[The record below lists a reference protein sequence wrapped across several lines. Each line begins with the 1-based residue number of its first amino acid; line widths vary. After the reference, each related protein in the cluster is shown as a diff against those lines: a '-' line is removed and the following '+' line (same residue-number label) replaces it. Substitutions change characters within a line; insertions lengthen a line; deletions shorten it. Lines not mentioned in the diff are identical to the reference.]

1 MNTIHNDK
9 PKKTPIVYTCNL
21 CNFNT
26 SNKKDYRKHLITRKH
41 KIITNDYN
49 LHPQSPSIHIC
60 KCGKQYKH
68 RQGLYTHKK
77 KCTVTSSLE
86 NTIISNDEHH
96 HLQEENSELKNMLQ
110 TIIQHTHEKET
121 RTEQSNKEFQT
132 QSLQSNQEFQKM
144 MLEMF
149 KECIQSM
156 SSNSNSNSKI
166 NIKTQN
172 NTNTNTN
179 SNNTNN
185 INYYLNVTCKDA
197 ETDLDFLKQW
207 KENCIE
213 LFHDK
218 KELMGERKI
227 NYGRLCTELFLKQI
241 KSKPQ
246 IERFVQTTNWK
257 DGKTY
262 VNTAEYD
269 EDNQPTGESQFVHH
283 TDGLESVTN
292 IMSCALG
299 KTILDCANQEVK
311 DKYFEENRS
320 INITSRAPT
329 TPDMERKRYMSAGIM
344 MATSEAFDATCS
356 SASRTQIMKAT
367 TKGT

>member
-1 MNTIHNDK
+1 MVI
-9 PKKTPIVYTCNL
+9 PKIPKIPKTFFCENCKYT
-21 CNFNT
+21 T
-26 SNKKDYRKHLITRKH
+26 SNKKDFNKHNMTAKH
-41 KIITNDYN
+41 RMIINDTEMVTIKCK
-49 LHPQSPSIHIC
+49 PPVSFIC
-60 KCGKQYKH
+60 ECGKSYKFSS
-68 RQGLYTHKK
+68 GLSRHKQT
-77 KCTVTSSLE
+77 CIPQPVYNE
-86 NTIISNDEHH
+86 NTIISNEED
-96 HLQEENSELKNMLQ
+96 HLQEENTELKSMVKELLQ
-110 TIIQHTHEKET
+110 H
-121 RTEQSNKEFQT
+121 SSDNQT
-132 QSLQSNQEFQKM
+132 QSLQSNQEFQQM
-144 MLEMF
+144 MLDMF
-149 KECIQSM
+149 KECMQNM
-156 SSNSNSNSKI
+156 STNTH
-166 NIKTQN
+166 IKTQN
-172 NTNTNTN
+172 NTNTN

-185 INYYLNVTCKDA
+185 IHYYLNVTCKDA
-197 ETDLDFLKQW
+197 ETDLDFLEQW

-246 IERFVQTTNWK
+246 IERFVQTNNWK

-262 VNTAEYD
+262 VNTAELD
-269 EDNQPTGESQFVHH
+269 DDNQPTGESQFVHH

-292 IMSCALG
+292 IMSHALG

-344 MATSEAFDATCS
+344 MATSEAFSSTCS
-356 SASRTQIMKAT
+356 GAERTQIMKVT

>member
-1 MNTIHNDK
+1 MTSPLV
-9 PKKTPIVYTCNL
+9 PKR
-21 CNFNT
+21 
-26 SNKKDYRKHLITRKH
+26 SH
-41 KIITNDYN
+41 KQFQCEKCDYN
-49 LHPQSPSIHIC
+49 TFKESQYKRHILTAKHIRLHNTAFKVPKFMC
-60 KCGKQYKH
+60 ECGKEYIH
-68 RQGLYTHKK
+68 RQSLYNHSK
-77 KCTVTSSLE
+77 KCTVTSSPK
-86 NTIISNDEHH
+86 NTIITNDENHQ
-96 HLQEENSELKNMLQ
+96 LQEENIELKTMLQ

-132 QSLQSNQEFQKM
+132 QSMQSNQEFQKM

-149 KECIQSM
+149 KDCIQSM
-156 SSNSNSNSKI
+156 SSNSNSNSKT

-172 NTNTNTN
+172 NTN

-218 KELMGERKI
+218 KELMGQRKI

-257 DGKTY
+257 DGKTF

-311 DKYFEENRS
+311 EKYFEENRS

-329 TPDMERKRYMSAGIM
+329 TPDMEHKRYMSAGIM

-356 SASRTQIMKAT
+356 SASRTQIMKIT

>member
-1 MNTIHNDK
+1 MNDEMNDEMVQKCSGKFRCEKCDYNTCRASQYKRHLATVKHRTDAINYVTDYTKGSNEGVHTK
-9 PKKTPIVYTCNL
+9 PKK
-21 CNFNT
+21 
-26 SNKKDYRKHLITRKH
+26 
-41 KIITNDYN
+41 
-49 LHPQSPSIHIC
+49 HIC
-60 KCGKQYKH
+60 ECGKSYNY
-68 RQGLYTHKK
+68 RQGLHAHKK
-77 KCTVTSSLE
+77 KCALKSSLE
-86 NTIISNDEHH
+86 NIIISNEEE
-96 HLQEENSELKNMLQ
+96 HLQEENTELKNMVKELLQ
-110 TIIQHTHEKET
+110 H
-121 RTEQSNKEFQT
+121 SSDNQT
-132 QSLQSNQEFQKM
+132 QSMQSNQEFQKM

-149 KECIQSM
+149 KECIQNM
-156 SSNSNSNSKI
+156 SSNSNT

-172 NTNTNTN
+172 NTN
-179 SNNTNN
+179 SNNINTNN

-218 KELMGERKI
+218 KELMGQRKI
-227 NYGRLCTELFLKQI
+227 NYGRLCTDLFLKQI

-257 DGKTY
+257 DGKTF
-262 VNTAEYD
+262 VNTAELD
-269 EDNQPTGESQFVHH
+269 EDNQPTGESRFVHH

-299 KTILDCANQEVK
+299 KTILDCANKEVK

-320 INITSRAPT
+320 INITSHAPT
-329 TPDMERKRYMSAGIM
+329 TPDMEHKRYMSAGIM

-356 SASRTQIMKAT
+356 SAARTQIMKIT
-367 TKGT
+367 TK

>member
-1 MNTIHNDK
+1 MPYT
-9 PKKTPIVYTCNL
+9 KTPKLPKTFSCSV
-21 CNFNT
+21 CNFFT
-26 SNKKDYRKHLITRKH
+26 SNKKDFNRHRLTVKHNKLTYTSDTSVETPH
-41 KIITNDYN
+41 F
-49 LHPQSPSIHIC
+49 IC
-60 KCGKQYKH
+60 ECGKKYAH
-68 RQGLYTHKK
+68 RQSLYNHSK
-77 KCTVTSSLE
+77 KCTGTSSLE
-86 NTIISNDEHH
+86 NTIISNDENHQ
-96 HLQEENSELKNMLQ
+96 LQEENSELKNMV
-110 TIIQHTHEKET
+110 KET
-121 RTEQSNKEFQT
+121 M
-132 QSLQSNQEFQKM
+132 QSNQEFQKM

-149 KECIQSM
+149 KDCIQNM
-156 SSNSNSNSKI
+156 SSNSNSNTT
-166 NIKTQN
+166 IKTQN
-172 NTNTNTN
+172 NTTN
-179 SNNTNN
+179 SNNINN
-185 INYYLNVTCKDA
+185 INYYLNVTCKDS

-262 VNTAEYD
+262 VNTAELD
-269 EDNQPTGESQFVHH
+269 EDKQPTGESQFVHH

-292 IMSCALG
+292 IMSHALG

-320 INITSRAPT
+320 VNITSRAPT
-329 TPDMERKRYMSAGIM
+329 TSDMERKRYMSAGIM
-344 MATSEAFDATCS
+344 MATSEAFNATCS
-356 SASRTQIMKAT
+356 GASRTQIMKIT
-367 TKGT
+367 TK

>member
-1 MNTIHNDK
+1 MNDIK
-9 PKKTPIVYTCNL
+9 VAKVAGKYICKKCDYVTGNK
-21 CNFNT
+21 FNY
-26 SNKKDYRKHLITRKH
+26 NKHLTTAKH
-41 KIITNDYN
+41 INVTYNDVTNCNKMQKYV
-49 LHPQSPSIHIC
+49 C
-60 KCGKQYKH
+60 ECGKYYNH
-68 RQGLYTHKK
+68 RQGLHTHKK
-77 KCTVTSSLE
+77 KCALKSSLE
-86 NTIISNDEHH
+86 NTIISNEED
-96 HLQEENSELKNMLQ
+96 HLQEENTELKNMV
-110 TIIQHTHEKET
+110 KET
-121 RTEQSNKEFQT
+121 M
-132 QSLQSNQEFQKM
+132 QSNQEFQKM

-149 KECIQSM
+149 KECMQNV
-156 SSNSNSNSKI
+156 SSNSST

-172 NTNTNTN
+172 NTNSNNT
-179 SNNTNN
+179 NTNN

-197 ETDLDFLKQW
+197 ETDVDFLKQW
-207 KENCIE
+207 KDNCIE

-262 VNTAEYD
+262 VNTAELD
-269 EDNQPTGESQFVHH
+269 EDKQPTGESQFVHH

-292 IMSCALG
+292 IMSHALG

-329 TPDMERKRYMSAGIM
+329 TPDMERKRYISAGIM

-356 SASRTQIMKAT
+356 GASRTQILKVT
-367 TKGT
+367 TK

>member
-1 MNTIHNDK
+1 MDLGK
-9 PKKTPIVYTCNL
+9 VPKSHRPHCCEQCNY
-21 CNFNT
+21 NT
-26 SNKKDYRKHLITRKH
+26 SSKKDFNKHMMTAKHTRN
-41 KIITNDYN
+41 TNDDTLRYV
-49 LHPQSPSIHIC
+49 SPEQIPKAHLC
-60 KCGKQYKH
+60 ECGKQYKH
-68 RQGLYTHKK
+68 RQGLYAHKQ
-77 KCTVTSSLE
+77 KCTGA
-86 NTIISNDEHH
+86 NPIISNDENH
-96 HLQEENSELKNMLQ
+96 HLQEENSELKTMLQ

-132 QSLQSNQEFQKM
+132 QSTQSNQDFQKM

-149 KECIQSM
+149 KDCIQSI
-156 SSNSNSNSKI
+156 SSNSNSKT

-172 NTNTNTN
+172 NTN

-185 INYYLNVTCKDA
+185 ISYYLNVTCKDA

-207 KENCIE
+207 KQNCIE

-257 DGKTY
+257 DGKTF

-329 TPDMERKRYMSAGIM
+329 TPDVEHKRYMSAGIM

-356 SASRTQIMKAT
+356 GASRTQIMKVT
-367 TKGT
+367 TK

>member
-1 MNTIHNDK
+1 MTFPLVPKRSPKQFQCEQCDYTTLKESQYKRHLLTPKHTRLQNTANTAFNV
-9 PKKTPIVYTCNL
+9 PKFTCE
-21 CNFNT
+21 
-26 SNKKDYRKHLITRKH
+26 
-41 KIITNDYN
+41 
-49 LHPQSPSIHIC
+49 
-60 KCGKQYKH
+60 CGKEYIH
-68 RQGLYTHKK
+68 RQSLYNHSK
-77 KCTVTSSLE
+77 KCTVRSSLE
-86 NTIISNDEHH
+86 NTIISHDENHQ
-96 HLQEENSELKNMLQ
+96 LQEENSELKTMLQ
-110 TIIQHTHEKET
+110 TIIQHTQDKET
-121 RTEQSNKEFQT
+121 RTEQSNQEFQT
-132 QSLQSNQEFQKM
+132 QSLQSNQEFQQM

-149 KECIQSM
+149 KDCIQNLRSG
-156 SSNSNSNSKI
+156 SNSKT

-172 NTNTNTN
+172 NTN

-227 NYGRLCTELFLKQI
+227 NYGRLCTELFIKQI

-257 DGKTY
+257 DGKTF
-262 VNTAEYD
+262 VNTAELD

-292 IMSCALG
+292 ILSCALG

-320 INITSRAPT
+320 VNITSRAPT

-344 MATSEAFDATCS
+344 MATSEAFSSTCS
-356 SASRTQIMKAT
+356 GAERTQIMKVT